1 MLVVEAPRVVEPAVE
16 RVDVRTEQLGVVA
29 QAVLDGD
36 AGARE
41 DHRGFDALAVHELD
55 ARGRVGGVGVV
66 DVVVV
71 VVGSSPR
78 TLRRRLPGRMRGELP
93 GAADEPERLAVEG
106 HDAVAVAGVV
116 HAERALAVLGRD
128 VALEEIERLVVVVV
142 GVDHPVVDRAAER
155 SSGSGHL
162 PMV

>member
-1 MLVVEAPRVVEPAVE
+1 M
-16 RVDVRTEQLGVVA
+16 A

-66 DVVVV
+66 DLVVVI
-71 VVGSSPR
+71 VGQLAPHPPAQASGPDPSALTGP
-78 TLRRRLPGRMRGELP
+78 
-93 GAADEPERLAVEG
+93 ADEPERLAVEG
-106 HDAVAVAGVV
+106 HGAVAVAGVV
-116 HAERALAVLGRD
+116 HAERALAELGRD
-128 VALEEIERLVVVVV
+128 VALEEVERLVVVVV
-142 GVDHPVVDRAAER
+142 GVDHPVVDGAAER